1 MADIE
6 AYFQPAGLVEEENS
20 EWLHSLSWGGLPEDG
35 SVFMEYMGWYD
46 LPRAE
51 QREAAE
57 DFMEYPRARHMPAA
71 VKSHLVALGL
81 IDE

>member
-1 MADIE
+1 MADAHFNWDAPIIE
-6 AYFQPAGLVEEENS
+6 DDVAD
-20 EWLHSLSWGGLPEDG
+20 WLHGMSWGGLPEDG
-35 SVFMEYMGWYD
+35 SIFMEYMGWYD

-57 DFMEYPRARHMPAA
+57 DFMEYPRAQHMPAA
-71 VKSHLVALGL
+71 VREHLIALGL